1 MDKTE
6 ERLASFVG
14 SLRFRDIE
22 PQVLHAI
29 KRRFIDSIGCA
40 LGAFQV
46 ETSRIARNIALKV
59 ESTAKAGVIG
69 TRVKSSSELA
79 AFANTAMIRCLDLND
94 DYFGKDGPHPSDTIG
109 AILAVGDSSMRTVRR
124 LLMLLRSRTKF
135 CAVSPTR
142 WDCGKGD
149 GTRHFYCSGSG
160 LGCRQG
166 A

>member
-29 KRRFIDSIGCA
+29 KRRFIDTIGCA

-69 TRVKSSSELA
+69 TRVKSS
-79 AFANTAMIRCLDLND
+79 R
-94 DYFGKDGPHPSDTIG
+94 
-109 AILAVGDSSMRTVRR
+109 SSPR
-124 LLMLLRSRTKF
+124 L
-135 CAVSPTR
+135 PI
-142 WDCGKGD
+142 
-149 GTRHFYCSGSG
+149 
-160 LGCRQG
+160 QP
-166 A
+166 